1 MSFSPIRLPL
11 SASIRRLRRLLGTSG
26 IDADP
31 SRYPE
36 PKVAEALVFPPFA
49 LSSAKRVSK
58 GRAWCRSAWLV
69 LATTAPAATAV
80 ADTLP
85 PIVVTA
91 TRTESRLLEVPAP
104 ITVISPA
111 EIETAAPQD
120 LADLLRSRAGI
131 EVRDLF
137 GDGSSAVL
145 DLRGFGAAAGSN
157 TLVLIDGRPISNSSD
172 LGDPDLRALSLFD
185 LERAE
190 IVQGSAGV
198 LYGNMAVGGVVNLV
212 SRRPLAREA
221 AIDLGVGAWGGR
233 QIAARVADRLDGG
246 ITLSASAG
254 HREADNYRDHNRSR
268 WDGVRLRADV
278 PTGAD
283 GEVFVEYQA
292 LREDQQ
298 TPGSLFA
305 AEVAADRRASA
316 PVYRNDYSDT
326 DTQVARVGVR
336 QPLSAIWRL
345 EADVAYRDN
354 ARDFVQSFRAFP
366 GTPGTQDRGVWTVA
380 PRLHAQLPVGAGA
393 ADVVIGVDWEQ
404 TAYALRT
411 SFGPQDVDQTLYGV
425 YGQVVLPVTADLHAT
440 LGVRR
445 AGVRNSVSD
454 AVTGAQLDDDLTVAT
469 AGLSWQATDDW
480 RLFLRADE
488 NFRFAKVDEHTNVV
502 FGTPVGIGNQ
512 TGVSYEAGAQYLAP
526 QRSLKAVLY
535 QLDIDDEISF
545 DSTGFANINLD
556 RTRRRGLLVAGEWT
570 PLRNLSLNAD
580 YAYTGNEVT
589 AGPFADERI
598 PLVAEHSGR
607 VAAAWSP
614 RQDVTLFAEGVYVG
628 PRARGGDFAN
638 AFPDLE
644 SYGVVNLAG
653 QWRQAGWR
661 VALRVNN
668 LLNRAYSEVGA
679 VGFDETFA
687 TRAAYYP
694 SPVRAAWLTV
704 SYAGP

>member
-1 MSFSPIRLPL
+1 ML
-11 SASIRRLRRLLGTSG
+11 
-26 IDADP
+26 
-31 SRYPE
+31 
-36 PKVAEALVFPPFA
+36 
-49 LSSAKRVSK
+49 
-58 GRAWCRSAWLV
+58 
-69 LATTAPAATAV
+69 LATAAPAVTAI
-80 ADTLP
+80 AETLP

-104 ITVISPA
+104 ITVVSPA
-111 EIETAAPQD
+111 EIETAAPPD

-145 DLRGFGAAAGSN
+145 DLRGFGSAAGSN

-172 LGDPDLRALSLFD
+172 IGDPDLRALSLFD
-185 LERAE
+185 LERVE

-212 SRRPLAREA
+212 SRRPIGREA
-221 AIDLGVGAWGGR
+221 AIDVGIGSWEGR
-233 QIAARVADRLDGG
+233 QVAGRLADRLDSG

-254 HREADNYRDHNRSR
+254 HREADNYRDHNRTR
-268 WDGVRLRADV
+268 WDGVRLRTDV

-283 GEVFVEYQA
+283 GEGFFEYQA

-305 AEVAADRRASA
+305 AEVARDRRASA
-316 PVYRNDYSDT
+316 PVYRNDYSDS
-326 DTQVARVGVR
+326 DTQVARAGLR
-336 QPLSAIWRL
+336 QPLSDLWRL
-345 EADVAYRDN
+345 EADVAYREN

-380 PRLHAQLPVGAGA
+380 PRLHAQLPVADQV
-393 ADVVIGVDWEQ
+393 ADVVLGVDWEQ

-411 SFGPQDVDQTLYGV
+411 SFGPQDVDQTVYGV
-425 YGQVVLPVTADLHAT
+425 YGQVVLPVRANLHAT

-445 AGVRNSVSD
+445 AGVRNTVSD
-454 AVTGAQLDDDLTVAT
+454 GLTDTQLDDDLTVGT

-480 RLFLRADE
+480 RLFLRADQ

-526 QRSLKAVLY
+526 QRVLRAVLY
-535 QLDIDDEISF
+535 QLDVDDEISF
-545 DSTGFANINLD
+545 DSIGFANINLD
-556 RTRRRGLLVAGEWT
+556 HTRRRGLLVTGEWT
-570 PLRNLSLNAD
+570 PIRSLSLSAD

-589 AGPFADERI
+589 AGPFAGERI

-614 RQDVTLFAEGVYVG
+614 RPDVTLYAEGVYVG
-628 PRARGGDFAN
+628 PRVLGGDFAN
-638 AFPDLE
+638 AFPELDR
-644 SYGVVNLAG
+644 YGIVNLAG

-661 VALRVNN
+661 IALRVNN
-668 LLNRAYSEVGA
+668 LFNREYSEVGA
-679 VGFDETFA
+679 VGFNETFT

-694 SPVRAAWLTV
+694 SPGRAAWVTV
-704 SYAGP
+704 SYAAP

>member
-1 MSFSPIRLPL
+1 
-11 SASIRRLRRLLGTSG
+11 
-26 IDADP
+26 
-31 SRYPE
+31 
-36 PKVAEALVFPPFA
+36 VAEAAAPSPFA

-58 GRAWCRSAWLV
+58 GAAWRRSAWLL
-69 LATTAPAATAV
+69 LATAAPAATAI

-91 TRTESRLLEVPAP
+91 TRTESRLLEVPAA
-104 ITVISPA
+104 ITVVSPA
-111 EIETAAPQD
+111 EIETAAPPD
-120 LADLLRSRAGI
+120 LADLLRSRAGLQ
-131 EVRDLF
+131 VRDLF

-157 TLVLIDGRPISNSSD
+157 TLVLIDGRPISNGSD

-212 SRRPLAREA
+212 SRPPAGREA
-221 AIDLGVGAWGGR
+221 GLDLGVGAWGDR
-233 QIAARVADRLDGG
+233 QVAARIGDRLDGG
-246 ITLSASAG
+246 IALSASAG
-254 HREADNYRDHNRSR
+254 HREADNYRDHNRTR
-268 WDGVRLRADV
+268 WDGLRLRADV
-278 PTGAD
+278 PTVAD
-283 GEVFVEYQA
+283 GEVFVEVQA
-292 LREDQQ
+292 LREDQE

-305 AEVAADRRASA
+305 GELAADRRASA

-326 DTQVARVGVR
+326 DTRVARIGLR
-336 QPLSAIWRL
+336 QPIDDRWRL

-366 GTPGTQDRGVWTVA
+366 GTPGSQDRGVWTVA
-380 PRLHAQLPVGAGA
+380 PRLHAQLPVGDRS
-393 ADVVIGVDWEQ
+393 ADLVVGVDWEQ
-404 TAYALRT
+404 TAYELRT
-411 SFGPQDVDQTLYGV
+411 AFGPQDVDQTVYGV
-425 YGQVVLPVTADLHAT
+425 YGQVVLPVATDLHAT

-445 AGVRNSVSD
+445 AGVHNTVSD
-454 AVTGAQLDDDLTVAT
+454 GVTATPLDDDLTVAT
-469 AGLSWQATDDW
+469 AGLSWQASDDW
-480 RLFLRADE
+480 RLFLRADQ

-526 QRSLKAVLY
+526 QRALKAVVY
-535 QLDIDDEISF
+535 QLDVDDEISF
-545 DSTGFANINLD
+545 DSAGFANVNLD

-589 AGPFADERI
+589 AGPFAGERI

-614 RQDVTLFAEGVYVG
+614 RQDLTFYADGVYVG
-628 PRARGGDFAN
+628 ARVLGGDFAN
-638 AFPDLE
+638 AFPGLE

-668 LLNRAYSEVGA
+668 LFNREYSEVGA

-694 SPVRAAWLTV
+694 SPERAAWVTV